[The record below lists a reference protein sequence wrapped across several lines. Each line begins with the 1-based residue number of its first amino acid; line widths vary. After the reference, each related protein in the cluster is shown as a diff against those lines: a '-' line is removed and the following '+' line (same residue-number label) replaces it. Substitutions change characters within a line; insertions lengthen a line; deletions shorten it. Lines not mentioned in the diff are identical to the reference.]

1 MKTVSHTA
9 ASAAKDVA
17 TAPSSVK
24 VCMHVLGRAS
34 TDVRVMREATALM
47 EAGFAVS
54 IVDIEGE
61 GVPPVEEDIGGISI
75 KHMIVPSSFMTT
87 RFMRWAFIKSV
98 QIFMRGTLGL
108 IQIPA
113 DIYHAHDMTALP
125 ACYIAALWHGKPLIF
140 DAHELPLSELA
151 GPRRRWLRLLLTLP
165 LSHMVSRSTRVIT
178 TSPLYAQEIRER
190 YHVQEVALVRNFPV
204 YRIVQ
209 QSDRLRRHLGIN
221 PDSRIALYQG
231 NIQPD
236 RGLDKLVR
244 AAKFLEQNIV
254 IVMMGKGVK
263 ETLSQ
268 LESLIASEGVT
279 DRVKIIAP
287 VPYEELLDW
296 TASADIGLN
305 VLPPDYSPSIRMC
318 LPNKLFEYLM
328 AGVPVLSSQLDAVVE
343 VIRTYDVG
351 QIVSSLAPA
360 DIGTAINA
368 MLADSAALV
377 RMRRNALDATQQEF
391 HWEKEGSQL
400 IRLYQEIGCSH

>member
-9 ASAAKDVA
+9 ALVVTEGAAV
-17 TAPSSVK
+17 PSSVK
-24 VCMHVLGRAS
+24 VCMHVLGKAS
-34 TDVRVMREATALM
+34 TDVRVMREATALVA
-47 EAGFAVS
+47 AGFAVS
-54 IVDIEGE
+54 IVDIEGD
-61 GVPPVEEDIGGISI
+61 GVRPIEEDIGGISI
-75 KHMIVPSSFMTT
+75 KHISVSSSFIST
-87 RFMRWAFIKSV
+87 RFKRLALIKAVQLFI
-98 QIFMRGTLGL
+98 RGTLL
-108 IQIPA
+108 LMQIPA
-113 DIYHAHDMTALP
+113 DIYHAHDITALP

-140 DAHELPLSELA
+140 DAHELPLSELV
-151 GPRRRWLRLLLTLP
+151 GPHRHWLRLLLTPP

-178 TSPLYAQEIRER
+178 TSPLYAQEILKR

-204 YRIVQ
+204 YRTVQ
-209 QSDRLRRHLGIN
+209 QSDRLRQYLDLS
-221 PDSRIALYQG
+221 PDTRIALYQG

-244 AAKFLEQNIV
+244 AAKFLEHNIV

-268 LESLIASEGVT
+268 LEALIASEGVT

-318 LPNKLFEYLM
+318 LPNKLFEYVM
-328 AGVPVLSSQLDAVVE
+328 AGVPVLSSQLDAVAE

-351 QIVSSLAPA
+351 QIVSSLAPTDVGA
-360 DIGTAINA
+360 AINA
-368 MLADSAALV
+368 MLADSAALA
-377 RMRRNALDATQQEF
+377 RMHCNALNAAQQKF
-391 HWEKEGSQL
+391 LWEKESSQL
-400 IRLYQEIGCSH
+400 IGLYQEIG